1 MAFAQSNN
9 NQGNNKRTSIRLLIG
24 LLAALA
30 GMGGA
35 FLPAAQAADR
45 IAAYLDSR
53 GRVVFVNQARIPST
67 PKQAPAASGQA
78 RTAAR
83 PNLGSSNPGSS
94 NPASSNL
101 DRMIQRSARR
111 HQVDPD
117 LVRAIVRVESNYNP
131 YAVSSR
137 GAQGLM
143 QLIPATARR
152 FGVRDAFDPSANLEG
167 GIRYLK
173 HLMELYDGDLEL
185 VLAAYNAG
193 ENAVRRYNGVPPYRE
208 TRNYLR
214 KISQIYPL
222 GGPLN
227 WQKRGAPEIMKFVDS
242 KGIVH
247 FSNTDMP

>member
-9 NQGNNKRTSIRLLIG
+9 NQSNSERTSIRFLIG

-53 GRVVFVNQARIPST
+53 GRVVFVNQARNPSP
-67 PKQAPAASGQA
+67 PKQATSGQA

-83 PNLGSSNPGSS
+83 PNLGSSD
-94 NPASSNL
+94 L
-101 DRMIQRSARR
+101 DHAIQRSANR

-117 LVRAIVRVESNYNP
+117 LVHAIVRVESNYNP

-193 ENAVRRYNGVPPYRE
+193 ENAVRRYNGVPPFRE

-222 GGPLN
+222 DGPLD
-227 WQKRGAPEIMKFVDS
+227 WQKRGVPEVVKFVDS

-247 FSNTDMP
+247 FSNMGMP

>member
-1 MAFAQSNN
+1 MMLAQSNN
-9 NQGNNKRTSIRLLIG
+9 KSNGKRTSIRFLSG

-30 GMGGA
+30 GMGCA
-35 FLPAAQAADR
+35 FLPTAQAADR

-53 GRVVFVNQARIPST
+53 GRVVFVNQARNPST
-67 PKQAPAASGQA
+67 LKQATSGQA
-78 RTAAR
+78 RTADR
-83 PNLGSSNPGSS
+83 SD
-94 NPASSNL
+94 L
-101 DRMIQRSARR
+101 DHAIQRSANR

-117 LVRAIVRVESNYNP
+117 LVHAIVRVESNYNP

-152 FGVRDAFDPSANLEG
+152 FGVRDVFDPRANLEG
-167 GIRYLK
+167 GVRYLK
-173 HLMELYDGDLEL
+173 HLIDLYDGDLEL

-193 ENAVRRYNGVPPYRE
+193 ENAVSRYNGVPPFRE
-208 TRNYLR
+208 TQNYLR
-214 KISQIYPL
+214 KISRIYPL
-222 GGPLN
+222 DGPLN
-227 WQKRGAPEIMKFVDS
+227 WQSRGTPEIVRFVDS

>member
-1 MAFAQSNN
+1 MTFAQSNN
-9 NQGNNKRTSIRLLIG
+9 NQSNSERTSIRFLIG

-53 GRVVFVNQARIPST
+53 GRVVFVNQARNPSP
-67 PKQAPAASGQA
+67 PKQATSGQA

-83 PNLGSSNPGSS
+83 PNLSSSD
-94 NPASSNL
+94 L
-101 DRMIQRSARR
+101 DHAIQRSANR

-193 ENAVRRYNGVPPYRE
+193 ENAVSRYNGVPPFRE

-214 KISQIYPL
+214 KISRIYPL
-222 GGPLN
+222 DLPLD
-227 WQKRGAPEIMKFVDS
+227 WQHYGVPEVVKFVDS

-247 FSNTDMP
+247 FSNMGMP

>member
-1 MAFAQSNN
+1 MTFAQS
-9 NQGNNKRTSIRLLIG
+9 NNKRTSIRLLIG

-53 GRVVFVNQARIPST
+53 GRVVFVNQARNPSP
-67 PKQAPAASGQA
+67 PKQATSGQA

-83 PNLGSSNPGSS
+83 
-94 NPASSNL
+94 SNL
-101 DRMIQRSARR
+101 DHVIQRSANR

-193 ENAVRRYNGVPPYRE
+193 ENAVSRYNGVPPFRE

-222 GGPLN
+222 DGPLD
-227 WQKRGAPEIMKFVDS
+227 WQKRGVPEVVKFVDS

-247 FSNTDMP
+247 FSNMGMP

>member
-9 NQGNNKRTSIRLLIG
+9 NQGNNKRTSKRTSIRFLIG

-35 FLPAAQAADR
+35 FLPTAQAADR

-53 GRVVFVNQARIPST
+53 GRVVFVNQARNPSP
-67 PKQAPAASGQA
+67 PKQATSGQA

-83 PNLGSSNPGSS
+83 
-94 NPASSNL
+94 SNL
-101 DRMIQRSARR
+101 DHVIQRSASR

-117 LVRAIVRVESNYNP
+117 LVHAIVRVESNYNP
-131 YAVSSR
+131 NAVSSR

-193 ENAVRRYNGVPPYRE
+193 ENAVSRYNGVPPFRE

-214 KISQIYPL
+214 KISRIYPL
-222 GGPLN
+222 A
-227 WQKRGAPEIMKFVDS
+227 WQSRGAPEVVKFVDS

-247 FSNTDMP
+247 FSNMGM

>member
-1 MAFAQSNN
+1 MTFAQS
-9 NQGNNKRTSIRLLIG
+9 NNKRTSIRFLIG

-35 FLPAAQAADR
+35 FLPTAQAADR
-45 IAAYLDSR
+45 IVAYLDSR
-53 GRVVFVNQARIPST
+53 GRVVFVNQARNPS
-67 PKQAPAASGQA
+67 PPQQAPATSGQI
-78 RTAAR
+78 RTAD
-83 PNLGSSNPGSS
+83 SS
-94 NPASSNL
+94 AL
-101 DRMIQRSARR
+101 DHVIQRSASR

-117 LVRAIVRVESNYNP
+117 LVRAIVRVESNFNP

-152 FGVRDAFDPSANLEG
+152 FGVRDAFDPRANLEG

-173 HLMELYDGDLEL
+173 HLMDLYDGDLEL
-185 VLAAYNAG
+185 ALAAYNAG

-208 TRNYLR
+208 TQNYLR
-214 KISQIYPL
+214 KISRIYPL
-222 GGPLN
+222 DGPLD
-227 WQKRGAPEIMKFVDS
+227 WQSRGVPEVVKFVDS

-247 FSNTDMP
+247 FSNMGMP

>member
-9 NQGNNKRTSIRLLIG
+9 KRTSQRTSLSFLSG
-24 LLAALA
+24 LLAALTGIEYA
-30 GMGGA
+30 L
-35 FLPAAQAADR
+35 LPAAQAADR
-45 IAAYLDSR
+45 ITAHLDSR
-53 GRVVFVNQARIPST
+53 GRVVFVNQARNPSP
-67 PKQAPAASGQA
+67 PKQAASGQA

-83 PNLGSSNPGSS
+83 SD
-94 NPASSNL
+94 L
-101 DRMIQRSARR
+101 DRVIQRSASR

-117 LVRAIVRVESNYNP
+117 LVRAIIRVESNYNP

-152 FGVRDAFDPSANLEG
+152 FGVRDVFDPSANLEG

-173 HLMELYDGDLEL
+173 HLINRYNGDLEL

-193 ENAVRRYNGVPPYRE
+193 ENAVSRHNGVPPFRE
-208 TRNYLR
+208 TQNYLR

-222 GGPLN
+222 D

-247 FSNTDMP
+247 FSNTGMP

>member
-1 MAFAQSNN
+1 MALAQSNN
-9 NQGNNKRTSIRLLIG
+9 NQGNNKRTSKRTSIRFLIG
-24 LLAALA
+24 LLAGLA

-53 GRVVFVNQARIPST
+53 GRVVFVNQARNPSP

-83 PNLGSSNPGSS
+83 PDLSSSD
-94 NPASSNL
+94 L
-101 DRMIQRSARR
+101 DHVIQRSASR

-193 ENAVRRYNGVPPYRE
+193 ENAVSRYNGVPPFRE

-214 KISQIYPL
+214 KISRIYPL
-222 GGPLN
+222 DLPLD
-227 WQKRGAPEIMKFVDS
+227 WRRYGVPAVVKFVDS

-247 FSNTDMP
+247 FSNMGMP

>member
-9 NQGNNKRTSIRLLIG
+9 NQSNSERTSIRLLIG

-53 GRVVFVNQARIPST
+53 VRVVFVNQARNPSP
-67 PKQAPAASGQA
+67 PKQATSGQA

-83 PNLGSSNPGSS
+83 PNLGSSD
-94 NPASSNL
+94 L
-101 DRMIQRSARR
+101 DHAIQRSANR

-152 FGVRDAFDPSANLEG
+152 FGVRDAFDPRPNRG
-167 GIRYLK
+167 G
-173 HLMELYDGDLEL
+173 
-185 VLAAYNAG
+185 
-193 ENAVRRYNGVPPYRE
+193 
-208 TRNYLR
+208 
-214 KISQIYPL
+214 
-222 GGPLN
+222 
-227 WQKRGAPEIMKFVDS
+227 
-242 KGIVH
+242 
-247 FSNTDMP
+247 

>member
-1 MAFAQSNN
+1 MAFAQS
-9 NQGNNKRTSIRLLIG
+9 NNKRTSIRLLIG

-53 GRVVFVNQARIPST
+53 GRVVFVNQARNPSP
-67 PKQAPAASGQA
+67 PKQATSGQA

-83 PNLGSSNPGSS
+83 
-94 NPASSNL
+94 SNL
-101 DRMIQRSARR
+101 DHVIQRSANR

-193 ENAVRRYNGVPPYRE
+193 ENAVSRYNGVPPFRE

-222 GGPLN
+222 DGPLD
-227 WQKRGAPEIMKFVDS
+227 WQKRGVPEVVKFVDS

-247 FSNTDMP
+247 FSNMGMP

>member
-1 MAFAQSNN
+1 MALAQSNHM
-9 NQGNNKRTSIRLLIG
+9 RTSIRFLSG
-24 LLAALA
+24 FLAALA
-30 GMGGA
+30 GMGCA
-35 FLPAAQAADR
+35 LLPSAQAADR
-45 IAAYLDSR
+45 ITAHLDSR
-53 GRVVFVNQARIPST
+53 GRVVFVNQEWNPPT

-78 RTAAR
+78 RTADR
-83 PNLGSSNPGSS
+83 PNLGSSD
-94 NPASSNL
+94 L
-101 DRMIQRSARR
+101 DRVIQRSASR

-193 ENAVRRYNGVPPYRE
+193 ENAVRRYNGVPPFRE

-222 GGPLN
+222 DGPLD
-227 WQKRGAPEIMKFVDS
+227 WQKRGVPEVVKFVDS

-247 FSNTDMP
+247 FSNMGMP